1 MQTGASLGFFLGL
14 LAATK
19 KKRAMFRYIGLGM
32 GVGAGYALQEANER
46 FKDIKLWIRINQD

>member
-46 FKDIKLWIRINQD
+46 FKDIKL